1 MLVSPHAGSEVPS
14 AATVYSLA
22 CNIVINYT
30 YVDTGTE
37 ALVVWMS
44 SDGNIIPEDGRAS
57 TSVLQPVDNGY
68 VSIVTFTP
76 LSLTD
81 SGEYI
86 CRADIIPD
94 NSSSF
99 VRASSPASDTYTLDA
114 MGRSIISS
122 YTCITMLSSSY
133 PPNSSITAQCISH
146 CCRLETCRRGPPA
159 LLQLSISS
167 GYLWFA
173 HCTDS

>member
-1 MLVSPHAGSEVPS
+1 VLVSPHTGSEVPF

-37 ALVVWMS
+37 ALVIWMS
-44 SDGNIIPEDGRAS
+44 SDGHIIPEDGRVS
-57 TSVLQPVDNGY
+57 TSPVQPVDSGY
-68 VSIVTFTP
+68 LSIVTFTP

-86 CRADIIPD
+86 CRVDIIPD

-99 VRASSPASDTYTLDA
+99 VRASSPASDTYTLDT
-114 MGRSIISS
+114 MGRSITSS
-122 YTCITMLSSSY
+122 CTLYYNVILFLSV
-133 PPNSSITAQCISH
+133 QQFHH
-146 CCRLETCRRGPPA
+146 CPMYQS
-159 LLQLSISS
+159 LL
-167 GYLWFA
+167 
-173 HCTDS
+173 

>member
-1 MLVSPHAGSEVPS
+1 MLVSPHTGSEVPF

-37 ALVVWMS
+37 ALVIWMS
-44 SDGNIIPEDGRAS
+44 SDGHIIPEDGRAS
-57 TSVLQPVDNGY
+57 TSTVQLVDSGY
-68 VSIVTFTP
+68 LSIVTFTP

-99 VRASSPASDTYTLDA
+99 VRASSAASDTYTLDA
-114 MGRSIISS
+114 MGRSITSS
-122 YTCITMLSSSY
+122 CITISSSSY
-133 PPNSSITAQCISH
+133 LSNSSTTAQCISH
-146 CCRLETCRRGPPA
+146 CCRLQTCWRGSA
-159 LLQLSISS
+159 AVLQLSIP
-167 GYLWFA
+167 
-173 HCTDS
+173 

>member
-1 MLVSPHAGSEVPS
+1 MLVSPHTGSEVPF

-37 ALVVWMS
+37 ALVIWTN
-44 SDGNIIPEDGRAS
+44 SDGHIIPEDGRAS
-57 TSVLQPVDNGY
+57 TSTVQPVDSGY
-68 VSIVTFTP
+68 LSMVTFAP

-99 VRASSPASDTYTLDA
+99 VRGSSPASDTYTLDT
-114 MGRSIISS
+114 MGRPI
-122 YTCITMLSSSY
+122 
-133 PPNSSITAQCISH
+133 
-146 CCRLETCRRGPPA
+146 
-159 LLQLSISS
+159 
-167 GYLWFA
+167 
-173 HCTDS
+173 